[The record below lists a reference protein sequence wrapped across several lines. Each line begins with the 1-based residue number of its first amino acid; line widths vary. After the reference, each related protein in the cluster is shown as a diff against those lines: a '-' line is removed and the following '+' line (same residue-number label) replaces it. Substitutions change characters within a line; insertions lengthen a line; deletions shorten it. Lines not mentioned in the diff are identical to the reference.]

1 MRKFFYYS
9 WLVFQMLVG
18 IWLFISPFVYG
29 VAKTNMSTN
38 NMIFG
43 PIIVLLAIG
52 AIFYQVY
59 HKEGL
64 ERERLERPGALEH
77 PQRA

>member
-1 MRKFFYYS
+1 MEKFFYYS

-29 VAKTNMSTN
+29 VSRTTVSTN

-43 PIIVLLAIG
+43 PVIVLLAIG
-52 AIFYQVY
+52 GIFYQVY
-59 HKEGL
+59 HKESF
-64 ERERLERPGALEH
+64 ERERLERPAALEH